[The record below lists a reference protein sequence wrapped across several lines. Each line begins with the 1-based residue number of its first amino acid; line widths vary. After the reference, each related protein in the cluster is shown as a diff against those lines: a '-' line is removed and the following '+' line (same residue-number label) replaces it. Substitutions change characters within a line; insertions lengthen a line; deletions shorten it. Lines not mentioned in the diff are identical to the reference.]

1 MNDEREDA
9 QDQLT
14 AKQHE
19 GILALLSE
27 PSIQNAAMKVGVT
40 EKTIRRWLDQPEFAA
55 EYRKAKRD
63 AYTQAIGVV
72 QRYATTAVNTVL
84 RVMTDTASP
93 PNARISAASALL
105 RFGRQGIELDDL
117 AARVEALE
125 QDAKQNP
132 HKETDQWRSRNA

>member
-1 MNDEREDA
+1 MDEDRNDA
-9 QDQLT
+9 QDQLS

-19 GILALLSE
+19 AILALLSE
-27 PSIQNAAMKVGVT
+27 PSIQNSAVKVGVT
-40 EKTIRRWLDQPEFAA
+40 EKTIRRWLDQPTFAA

-105 RFGRQGIELDDL
+105 RLGRQGIELDDL
-117 AARVEALE
+117 AARVDALE
-125 QDAKQNP
+125 QAARSEQN
-132 HKETDQWRSRNA
+132 KGNDQWRSRNG